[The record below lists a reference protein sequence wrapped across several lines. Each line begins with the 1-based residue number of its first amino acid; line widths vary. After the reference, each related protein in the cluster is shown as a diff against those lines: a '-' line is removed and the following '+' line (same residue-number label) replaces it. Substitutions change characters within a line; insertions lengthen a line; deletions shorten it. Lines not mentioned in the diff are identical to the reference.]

1 MSEER
6 IEELAEKNEDEF
18 ESIEV
23 KLQTDTIIL
32 IILTA
37 LIIALFIISF
47 TSLVLASINQN
58 QIFNLIKNKSNN
70 SSTSSIIRTSTVT
83 NKLGFYQEINY

>member
-70 SSTSSIIRTSTVT
+70 SSTSSITRTSTVT
-83 NKLGFYQEINY
+83 NKPGFY